1 MPRYFFDLYD
11 DVNVIDEEGRV
22 RADLDSAKATALIE
36 AREII
41 QANVRDF
48 GKFDVSHRI
57 EVRDESGA
65 IVHTIHFDD
74 AVEVLLEG
82 RPL

>member
-1 MPRYFFDLYD
+1 MPRYFFDLHD
-11 DVNVIDEEGRV
+11 DLTAFDEEGRL
-22 RADLDSAKATALIE
+22 RPDLESAKATALIE

-57 EVRDESGA
+57 EVRDETGA